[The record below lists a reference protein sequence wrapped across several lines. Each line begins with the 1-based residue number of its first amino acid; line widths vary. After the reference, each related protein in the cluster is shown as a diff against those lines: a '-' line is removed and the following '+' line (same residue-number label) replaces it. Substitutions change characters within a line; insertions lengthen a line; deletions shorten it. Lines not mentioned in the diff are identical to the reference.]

1 MRTPFALT
9 GSATDS
15 DSDTLTYM
23 WEQND
28 RGGTTGT
35 ALVDNAKLNGPL
47 FRQFGTAANVSAEDT
62 LKSPSPGLNAVD
74 KNPTRVFPDIGQIL
88 ANNTN
93 AATGVC
99 PPTPA
104 PPTAL
109 DPVARD
115 CYSEFLPT
123 AAYVGLGG
131 APALNFRLTA
141 RDGDPDAGGI
151 GSADT
156 KLTLDPTAGP
166 FLVTSQATAT
176 TLRGGTTQAVTWAV
190 AGTDRAP
197 ISASNVKISLST
209 DGGVTY
215 PDVLASSTAND
226 GAADVMLP
234 NVAAAKARI
243 KVEAVGNVFFDISDA
258 DLVVLAAPKLDVD
271 DPTVQYSDAV
281 APATVVTATD
291 EDSAGSALTATATGL
306 PAGLSLAIAGTAE
319 HERTWTLAGN
329 VSAPP
334 GTYAGTVTVTDGDGE
349 AITAPLSVTVTRE
362 DAVLAYA
369 GDTLS
374 AGSVLLRATVKDSA
388 DGAPGDIRKATV
400 TFREGSKTLCG
411 PLRVSTGAVSCRVNL
426 SNGTHAITAEAGD
439 HYTGSLAATVRV
451 NTKPKG
457 KVDAIGTLPN
467 AVFAIDN
474 RFAEIAYLSG
484 GKAFRISADDI
495 DSIGFSSDGRRAE
508 LRAKA
513 DLWDHSRL
521 FWPVRVARDATL
533 HVSLSET
540 GRGTIA
546 FALWDGDHLL
556 YEQPERSLSGGFVTI
571 R

>member
-1 MRTPFALT
+1 M
-9 GSATDS
+9 
-15 DSDTLTYM
+15 
-23 WEQND
+23 
-28 RGGTTGT
+28 
-35 ALVDNAKLNGPL
+35 
-47 FRQFGTAANVSAEDT
+47 
-62 LKSPSPGLNAVD
+62 
-74 KNPTRVFPDIGQIL
+74 FPDIGQIL

-93 AATGVC
+93 AVTGVC

-104 PPTAL
+104 PPTAI

-123 AAYVGLGG
+123 AAYVGF
-131 APALNFRLTA
+131 ASDRTLNFRLTA
-141 RDGDPDAGGI
+141 RDGNAGAGGI

-156 KLTLDPTAGP
+156 KLTLAPNAGP

-176 TLRGGTTQAVTWAV
+176 TLRGGSTQTVT
-190 AGTDRAP
+190 GTWRAP
-197 ISASNVKISLST
+197 TWRPVSTSTVKISLST
-209 DGGVTY
+209 DGGVNY
-215 PDVLASSTAND
+215 PHVLAGSTAND
-226 GAADVMLP
+226 GTADVTLP

-258 DLVVLAAPKLDVD
+258 HLVVLAAPALDVD

-306 PAGLSLAIAGTAE
+306 PAGLSLVEKATGP
-319 HERTWTLAGN
+319 HERTWTLAGT

-349 AITAPLSVTVTRE
+349 AITAPLTVTVTRE

-374 AGSVLLRATVKDSA
+374 SGSVLLRATVEDSA

-400 TFREGSKTLCG
+400 LFREGSRTLCG

-426 SNGTHAITAEAGD
+426 ASGTHAITAEAGD
-439 HYTGSLAATVRV
+439 HYTGTAAATVRV

-457 KVDAIGTLPN
+457 RVDAIGTLPN

-484 GKAFRISADDI
+484 SKAFRISADDI

-533 HVSLSET
+533 HVSLSES
-540 GRGTIA
+540 GRGTVA
-546 FALWDGDHLL
+546 FSLWDGDELL